1 MQFQKEFV
9 YLHRQTIRSGGN
21 TVNSAKKIMNTIS
34 NNIKTNGRIE
44 YYNRYTKRIAATM
57 ARCIGDKKWHQVSCQ
72 EFLTDFSVI
81 EDRLSEIGELNTYE
95 A

>member
-1 MQFQKEFV
+1 MK
-9 YLHRQTIRSGGN
+9 T
-21 TVNSAKKIMNTIS
+21 TA

-44 YYNRYTKRIAATM
+44 YYQRYTERTAATM
-57 ARCIGDKKWHQVSCQ
+57 ARFIGDKKWHQVSCQ

-81 EDRLSEIGELNTYE
+81 EDRLFEIGELNTYE

>member
-1 MQFQKEFV
+1 MK
-9 YLHRQTIRSGGN
+9 T
-21 TVNSAKKIMNTIS
+21 SA

-44 YYNRYTKRIAATM
+44 YYQRYTERTAATM

-81 EDRLSEIGELNTYE
+81 EDRLFEIGELNTYE

>member
-1 MQFQKEFV
+1 MQ
-9 YLHRQTIRSGGN
+9 RQTIRSGGN
-21 TVNSAKKIMNTIS
+21 TVNSAKKIMNTTT

-44 YYNRYTKRIAATM
+44 YYQRYTKRTSATM

-72 EFLTDFSVI
+72 EFLSDFSVI